1 MQVAILIAST
11 FNMSTYY
18 LSPSPPLLRIWLN
31 YFGVTIVTFS
41 PDQISRLEKHLI
53 CRTGSESK
61 LICHFLFDD
70 RNFILAL

>member
-41 PDQISRLEKHLI
+41 PNQI
-53 CRTGSESK
+53 
-61 LICHFLFDD
+61 
-70 RNFILAL
+70 